1 MFVTFAEGGKPGLK
15 DDDLLASIATLQ
27 SISQSL
33 DLECVHL
40 RERIAEEG
48 KVAEFLLRKK
58 VAQEDFMEIRFGLF
72 DFFFFVLFFLFLS
85 PLIPIDS
92 FLISAHIFPL
102 LYVMWPR
109 VLSLKIY
116 ATLDNK
122 NNIN

>member
-72 DFFFFVLFFLFLS
+72 FCLFFY
-85 PLIPIDS
+85 LIFIPFDS
-92 FLISAHIFPL
+92 
-102 LYVMWPR
+102 Y
-109 VLSLKIY
+109 
-116 ATLDNK
+116 
-122 NNIN
+122 